1 MPETTKEVQNEKES
15 EPADY
20 PQIVSKKTVQQVFIF
35 TMLIAAVPFFYFAVK
50 KKYFEEYLNYNDRD
64 SAIPAGM
71 TSLVVLHLILAIFVY
86 LAYTEKIP
94 SKPKAD

>member
-1 MPETTKEVQNEKES
+1 MPEPTNKLQNEKES
-15 EPADY
+15 QPADD

-35 TMLIAAVPFFYFAVK
+35 TMLIAAVPLFYFAVK

-64 SAIPAGM
+64 SAIPAGLA
-71 TSLVVLHLILAIFVY
+71 SLVVLHLILATFVY

-94 SKPKAD
+94 AKAKAD